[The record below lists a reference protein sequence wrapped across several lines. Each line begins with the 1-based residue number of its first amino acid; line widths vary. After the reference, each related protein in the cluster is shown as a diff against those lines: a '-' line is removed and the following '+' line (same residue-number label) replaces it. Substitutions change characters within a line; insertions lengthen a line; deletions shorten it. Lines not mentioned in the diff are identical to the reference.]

1 MLENSGCRRAL
12 KCVRNTKYQG
22 VKIININTSYKN
34 NKSKFALISMFK
46 LLSSKEICNLKVF
59 S

>member
-12 KCVRNTKYQG
+12 KCVTNTKQQRSENDKYY
-22 VKIININTSYKN
+22 TSYKN
-34 NKSKFALISMFK
+34 NKSKFALKSMFK

-59 S
+59 G